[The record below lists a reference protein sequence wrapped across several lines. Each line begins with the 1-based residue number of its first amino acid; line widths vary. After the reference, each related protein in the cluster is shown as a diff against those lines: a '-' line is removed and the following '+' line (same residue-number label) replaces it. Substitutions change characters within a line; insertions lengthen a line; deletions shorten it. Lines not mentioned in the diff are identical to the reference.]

1 MIAGMRRFGSGV
13 AHATLDFIVP
23 IQCPICR
30 AFVRSTGLCPT
41 CWPKARFI
49 GPPFCARCGLPF
61 DYDAGADSWCGA
73 CVSRSPPFERARA
86 AMTYDDLSRDFIL
99 AFKHGDRLDLAPL
112 AVSWLCAAGAAL
124 LAHADAVVPVPMH
137 PRRLLRRRYNQAA
150 VLAQGLG
157 AVADI
162 DVVAT
167 ALRRTR
173 RTPTQS
179 GLGRTAREK
188 NLRRA
193 IAPSE
198 AGRPR
203 LAGRNI
209 LLIDDVLTT
218 GATVTAC
225 SHALLGAGA
234 LRVDVLTLARVI

>member
-1 MIAGMRRFGSGV
+1 MIEGIRRVGSGAARV
-13 AHATLDFIVP
+13 ALDFIVP

-49 GPPFCARCGLPF
+49 VPPYCARCGLPF
-61 DYDAGADSWCGA
+61 DYDAGADAWCGA
-73 CVSRSPPFERARA
+73 CVSRSPPFERVRA
-86 AMTYDDLSRDFIL
+86 AMTYDDLSRDLIL

-112 AVSWLCAAGAAL
+112 AVSWLHAAGSSLIAD
-124 LAHADAVVPVPMH
+124 ADAVVPVPMH
-137 PRRLLRRRYNQAA
+137 AGRLLRRRYNQAA
-150 VLAQGLG
+150 VLARGLG

-162 DVVAT
+162 DVVAR

-173 RTPTQS
+173 RTPSQS
-179 GLGRTAREK
+179 GLGRAAREK

-193 IAPSE
+193 IAPTE
-198 AGRPR
+198 AARPRIAGRS
-203 LAGRNI
+203 L

-225 SHALLGAGA
+225 SQALLRAGA